1 MLRGPVIKSRRVE
14 MGYCS
19 LDKGMK
25 PLHVGNPSYEL
36 DMFTSY
42 INNTVRGATVVTLAG
57 LY

>member
-1 MLRGPVIKSRRVE
+1 MIKSRRVE